1 MSYCP
6 PQDLQGN
13 CTIGA
18 AIYVRRRLDEAC
30 QPAQASI
37 FESRR
42 RHQTARSKATGP
54 SCDDLVGTA
63 PGPDVS
69 ADDRQVE
76 QCEQVTT
83 FTTQKRFNE
92 GVKQAK
98 LAAQR
103 VTAIGS

>member
-1 MSYCP
+1 
-6 PQDLQGN
+6 
-13 CTIGA
+13 
-18 AIYVRRRLDEAC
+18 
-30 QPAQASI
+30 
-37 FESRR
+37 
-42 RHQTARSKATGP
+42 
-54 SCDDLVGTA
+54 
-63 PGPDVS
+63 VS